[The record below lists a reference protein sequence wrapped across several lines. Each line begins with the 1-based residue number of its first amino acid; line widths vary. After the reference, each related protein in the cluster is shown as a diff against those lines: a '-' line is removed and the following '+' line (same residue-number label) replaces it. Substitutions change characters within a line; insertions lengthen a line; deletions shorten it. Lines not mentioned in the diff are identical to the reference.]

1 MSKKKSINIAS
12 IILYV
17 IAALLLIFMVWAIV
31 SCHEYISQM
40 IAQGALVTEGNAFN
54 IISYYM
60 TNCAQYGFY
69 AIVLV
74 VLGIILQKLD
84 NNNKVKVTTNNV
96 VVEEVKKVEEK

>member
-1 MSKKKSINIAS
+1 MKKKKINIAS
-12 IILYV
+12 IILYIIAV
-17 IAALLLIFMVWAIV
+17 IVLIYMVWAIV

-40 IAQGALVTEGNAFN
+40 VAQGALVKEGNAFN

-74 VLGIILQKLD
+74 SLGIILQKLD
-84 NNNKVKVTTNNV
+84 SNKSKVTTNNV
-96 VVEEVKKVEEK
+96 VVEEVEKIEEK

>member
-1 MSKKKSINIAS
+1 MNKKKSINVAS

-40 IAQGALVTEGNAFN
+40 VAQGALVTEGNAFN
-54 IISYYM
+54 IVSYYM

-69 AIVLV
+69 VIVLV

-84 NNNKVKVTTNNV
+84 NNKVKVTTNNV
-96 VVEEVKKVEEK
+96 VVEEVKKVEEE